1 MPSQAEPPVRELPGA
16 VLFSKTITEFDTYS
30 FAGITGDFYP
40 VHIDAEYAAKQ
51 PVGERVA
58 HGVLLMGLMSTT
70 AGQWM
75 IRQSIDGLSYGYDRV
90 RFVRPVRFGDTITV
104 AYAKVASAEDG
115 SRITSRVEA
124 RNQHDEVVGVAQH
137 IIWVNSPAMVA
148 LSPFRLRRG
157 VAQDGQYPATSWA

>member
-1 MPSQAEPPVRELPGA
+1 MTAQQPPPVRELPGA
-16 VLFSKTITEFDTYS
+16 MQFSKTVTEFDVYS

-40 VHIDAEYAAKQ
+40 VHINAEYAAKQ

-75 IRQSIDGLSYGYDRV
+75 MKQSIDGLSYGYDGV

-104 AYAKVASAEDG
+104 AYAEAGRSDDG
-115 SRITSRVEA
+115 RRITCRVEA

-137 IIWVNSPAMVA
+137 IIWKSA
-148 LSPFRLRRG
+148 
-157 VAQDGQYPATSWA
+157 

>member
-1 MPSQAEPPVRELPGA
+1 MTAQQPPPVRELPGA
-16 VLFSKTITEFDTYS
+16 MQFSKTVTEFDVYS

-40 VHIDAEYAAKQ
+40 VHINAEYAAKQ

-70 AGQWM
+70 AAQWM
-75 IRQSIDGLSYGYDRV
+75 MKQSIDGLSYGYDGV

-104 AYAKVASAEDG
+104 AYAEAGRSDDG
-115 SRITSRVEA
+115 RRITCRVEA

-137 IIWVNSPAMVA
+137 IIWKSA
-148 LSPFRLRRG
+148 
-157 VAQDGQYPATSWA
+157 